1 MSNKGVDQ
9 TDWHY
14 VADDTVHVLPNGER
28 IRIAR
33 EALENMAEQINK
45 NRFFPL
51 TVEHLDFEPPVG
63 RLIDAELFT
72 DAAGVT
78 FLRAKHQLIRPEIVD
93 TEWPAVTASDAA
105 EEPMLDDRIS
115 VSLQLEKRNFPS
127 DVLEELK
134 SESPVEVSEFSA
146 YSQLPPLEYLFVF
159 TVGLGGLCLREYL
172 KGFFGAVGK
181 LSAQNLASFIRRFG
195 AKALSPERT
204 RVVTFRFEGLPQEVI
219 VTGHIL
225 DAGAN
230 DLTRQLQDVPELG
243 QLAETVVQELPPGLI
258 QAAFIHDGECWQ
270 LAWYVT
276 DGPAVFRTEWFSKN
290 EPPYEDV
297 LGHPLGQG

>member
-9 TDWHY
+9 MDWHY
-14 VADDTVHVLPNGER
+14 IADDAVHTLPNGER
-28 IRIAR
+28 IRMAR
-33 EALENMAEQINK
+33 EALEDMAEQING

-51 TVEHLDFEPPVG
+51 TVEHLAFEPPVG
-63 RLIDAELFT
+63 RLIDAELLT

-78 FLRAKHQLIRPEIVD
+78 FLRAKRQLIRPEVVD
-93 TEWPAVTASDAA
+93 TEWDAVGAPDAA
-105 EEPMLDDRIS
+105 DESVLDNRIS
-115 VSLQLEKRNFPS
+115 VSLQLEKRNYPS

-134 SESPVEVSEFSA
+134 SESPITVGEFSA

-159 TVGLGGLCLREYL
+159 TLGLGGLCLREYL
-172 KGFFGAVGK
+172 KGFFGELGK
-181 LSAQNLASFIRRFG
+181 LSAQNLASFIRRF
-195 AKALSPERT
+195 AARALSPERT

-225 DAGAN
+225 DDGAN
-230 DLTRQLQDVPELG
+230 DLARQLQDVPELG
-243 QLAETVVQELPPGLI
+243 QLAEATVQELPTGLV
-258 QAAFIHDGECWQ
+258 QAAFIHDGECWR

-276 DGPAVFRTEWFSKN
+276 DGPAVFRTQWFSEN